1 MFSQI
6 HVWEH
11 KVCYAQLLVKLLQTL
26 LSLVQIKEAMIKR
39 FQMRLFENIKLC
51 LQAKQTQGS
60 SLSPW
65 HGEWI
70 LIRIKACVCVC
81 VRVVI
86 HTLTALCCPSSSTC
100 TRRSMNH
107 LLWLTAISKVICTQC
122 YYSRESQAEVATIQV
137 TGFPVST
144 IFILRIL
151 TNNKKYTVFILTPR
165 TAFIIHRERSEVRLS
180 SRNTTSGAA

>member
-70 LIRIKACVCVC
+70 LIRIKACVCV
-81 VRVVI
+81 RVVI

-122 YYSRESQAEVATIQV
+122 YYRTESQAVVATIQV

-151 TNNKKYTVFILTPR
+151 TKNKKIH
-165 TAFIIHRERSEVRLS
+165 IHRERSEVRLS